1 MEHIVISRY
10 LTATLL
16 VALASCGSSAGSASA
31 PTECPEGEFLIAVQG
46 YVDNAKFIDTPWEPA
61 PGTDLEAA
69 ISAGGAACSYGIQ
82 EAEVGATILWAN
94 GADLFASRSAQWEAD
109 GYQRVEVDGVDEAWA
124 LIEETDVERH
134 LWIVS
139 LLADGVWIH
148 INTTFLSDLE
158 EARPLID
165 AAIDVTHTN

>member
-1 MEHIVISRY
+1 MATKRLMTMGLLLT
-10 LTATLL
+10 LTA
-16 VALASCGSSAGSASA
+16 CGGATESASA
-31 PTECPEGEFLIAVQG
+31 PTECPEGEFLDAMQG

-69 ISAGGAACSYGIQ
+69 ISAGGVACSYGIE

-165 AAIDVTHTN
+165 AAIAVTQTN